1 MRLVL
6 LALLLWP
13 LAAGGQSASWED
25 LLGAAERAA
34 DRGQVAEA
42 ERLYLGAVKQAES
55 FGAADPR
62 LAQSLTALGLFY
74 REQGR
79 LREASPV
86 LHRALSVTEQSVPA
100 DDARLVA
107 PLNSV
112 GAVWLQQGLVGDA
125 EPVIAAPWPS
135 PRRSSAP
142 TIWRRRAP

>member
-1 MRLVL
+1 MVESINSCTLVASSSLMSWPLLGRLVYTDSPARYTAEGAVQHARFRLSRPASVVSPAVGMRLVL

-25 LLGAAERAA
+25 LPGPAEGAA

-74 REQGR
+74 
-79 LREASPV
+79 
-86 LHRALSVTEQSVPA
+86 
-100 DDARLVA
+100 
-107 PLNSV
+107 
-112 GAVWLQQGLVGDA
+112 
-125 EPVIAAPWPS
+125 
-135 PRRSSAP
+135 
-142 TIWRRRAP
+142 